1 MEKFIV
7 IISGE
12 TNDVIKINFEKS
24 EQFEKWLQV
33 VINSRKPNQ
42 ISVPQMNIHHHA
54 P

>member
-24 EQFEKWLQV
+24 EQYMSGWYKLYLIRLILEIKD
-33 VINSRKPNQ
+33 S
-42 ISVPQMNIHHHA
+42 
-54 P
+54 